1 MELDDAVI
9 LDGDALMHQK
19 KFRQLFFAISCML
32 VTSLAGDRWGTA
44 ERWGGCSP
52 LAGQMGDSHCAQRG
66 GVLSTALGR
75 VPLIC
80 APGTFGMDTGK
91 GKERGEC
98 AHTQNHTHS
107 AKEAAGSLIRLFLR
121 INSSDLHFLLHT
133 SPCPPAY
140 HFVPSRIDLQPVPVR
155 PHPCGRRAAVGARA
169 RGHSVFFFPS
179 VANSWLT
186 GESQRAWPR
195 RSPHE
200 ENAGPRGRGRESLLL
215 SFV

>member
-1 MELDDAVI
+1 MYDCYPFGRGPL
-9 LDGDALMHQK
+9 GHSRALGGGALHW
-19 KFRQLFFAISCML
+19 
-32 VTSLAGDRWGTA
+32 LARWGTA
-44 ERWGGCSP
+44 IVLKGGGALHSAGEGPIDLCTRYIWDGHEKGEGERR
-52 LAGQMGDSHCAQRG
+52 AR
-66 GVLSTALGR
+66 
-75 VPLIC
+75 
-80 APGTFGMDTGK
+80 
-91 GKERGEC
+91 
-98 AHTQNHTHS
+98 AHTNTHTHT

-121 INSSDLHFLLHT
+121 IDSSDLHLLLHT

-140 HFVPSRIDLQPVPVR
+140 HFVPSRIYRQPVPVR
-155 PHPCGRRAAVGARA
+155 PHPYGRRAAVGARA